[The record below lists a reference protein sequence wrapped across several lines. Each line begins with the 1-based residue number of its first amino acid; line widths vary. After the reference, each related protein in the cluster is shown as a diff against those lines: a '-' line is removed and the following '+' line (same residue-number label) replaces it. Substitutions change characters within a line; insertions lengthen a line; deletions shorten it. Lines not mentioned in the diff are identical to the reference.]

1 MIKATK
7 YFLLILLFVIP
18 ISWLSNYPGEVRIL
32 WNGYFIETTVV
43 AILLIVVI
51 LVIIILSM
59 YIFFSKIS
67 DIPNKYRNYKKEKN
81 FLLGN
86 KALTNLTKSI
96 VDGNRNELEINARKI
111 KKYFN
116 NSIFSAYFIA
126 QNSISDSDFIKA
138 RKYLNLLLK
147 TSEGKFIALK
157 GLSIVS
163 MREKK
168 NDEALNYLKQAKKIQ
183 PNNLWVSDNLSLLL
197 AKKEKWEEAAF
208 VLSEIKNDLRL
219 QNNRASFLIQSGKS
233 PIEALKIS
241 SEIIP
246 VAVKAIEHYLN
257 LDNEKYAYSILKKT
271 WRNLQYVKMIDV
283 FMDTNNNSEK
293 GYLRRFKLVLKALKP
308 SLEYD
313 ETKLAMAIASFKV
326 SLWAETKK
334 YLELINEDKWDKRI
348 INLWKL
354 LSIETKKLK
363 IPDFPKQIINE
374 PSWKCTACG
383 NQTEEW
389 SISCK
394 NCGDIGK
401 IIWPKSIKQFKKQN
415 LIEIN
420 L

>member
-1 MIKATK
+1 
-7 YFLLILLFVIP
+7 
-18 ISWLSNYPGEVRIL
+18 
-32 WNGYFIETTVV
+32 
-43 AILLIVVI
+43 
-51 LVIIILSM
+51 
-59 YIFFSKIS
+59 
-67 DIPNKYRNYKKEKN
+67 
-81 FLLGN
+81 
-86 KALTNLTKSI
+86 
-96 VDGNRNELEINARKI
+96 
-111 KKYFN
+111 
-116 NSIFSAYFIA
+116 
-126 QNSISDSDFIKA
+126 
-138 RKYLNLLLK
+138 
-147 TSEGKFIALK
+147 
-157 GLSIVS
+157 
-163 MREKK
+163 
-168 NDEALNYLKQAKKIQ
+168 
-183 PNNLWVSDNLSLLL
+183 
-197 AKKEKWEEAAF
+197 
-208 VLSEIKNDLRL
+208 
-219 QNNRASFLIQSGKS
+219 
-233 PIEALKIS
+233 
-241 SEIIP
+241 
-246 VAVKAIEHYLN
+246 
-257 LDNEKYAYSILKKT
+257 
-271 WRNLQYVKMIDV
+271 MIDV

-383 NQTEEW
+383 NETEEW
-389 SISCK
+389 SICCK